1 MNNDNANIFLNSN
14 GLLVSTLVA
23 GLMAFS
29 GTASAAATQQ
39 TADRDQQTIV
49 NPENANEE
57 VDYTLQQKV
66 EDEEGELL
74 ATQPG
79 KVSID
84 EEVETDTEE
93 EIEADDQPINNRE
106 ARATANQIQ
115 VTPAIVTEPKLAGEA
130 GGDIE
135 STPITLQQKVKD
147 KRGELEATQPGQVE
161 VQESRS
167 IRAQ

>member
-1 MNNDNANIFLNSN
+1 MNNDNVNIFSKRNS
-14 GLLVSTLVA
+14 LLVSTLVA
-23 GLMAFS
+23 GLMTFS
-29 GTASAAATQQ
+29 GTASAASDQK
-39 TADRDQQTIV
+39 TAIDQKTIV
-49 NPENANEE
+49 NLENANEE

-79 KVSID
+79 KVAID
-84 EEVETDTEE
+84 EEVDIETD
-93 EIEADDQPINNRE
+93 ARVANQASNDRE
-106 ARATANQIQ
+106 AIATANQIQ
-115 VTPAIVTEPKLAGEA
+115 VTPAIVSEPKLAGEA
-130 GGDIE
+130 GGNIE

-167 IRAQ
+167 IRTQ